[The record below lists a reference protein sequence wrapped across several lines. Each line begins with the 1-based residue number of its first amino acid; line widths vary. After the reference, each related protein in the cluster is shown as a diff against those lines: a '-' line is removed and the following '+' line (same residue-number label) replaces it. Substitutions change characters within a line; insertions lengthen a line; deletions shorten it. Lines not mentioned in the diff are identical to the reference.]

1 MLVNSSNVVIISLNT
16 LFDEVSS
23 LSSLLCDGIND
34 LTNGVSKDVG
44 SIGSFSDTS
53 SDFGV
58 SKDSSL
64 WVIF

>member
-1 MLVNSSNVVIISLNT
+1 MLINSSSVVIISLNT
-16 LFDEVSS
+16 LFDEV
-23 LSSLLCDGIND
+23 SSLLCDGIND

-64 WVIF
+64 